1 MNLGLRGI
9 VWEGEVV
16 AWPTI
21 LMTHDQ
27 AFAAYPPLRE
37 YTARW
42 RQWDNEAG
50 AKVDF
55 DKPVSDEDK
64 AMVLDY
70 IEKVQGIRPPESRW

>member
-1 MNLGLRGI
+1 MTLGLRGI

-21 LMTHDQ
+21 LMDHNA
-27 AFAAYPPLRE
+27 AFATWPPLAE
-37 YTARW
+37 YTCRW

-55 DKPVSDEDK
+55 DPGCSDEDK
-64 AMVLDY
+64 TKVLDY
-70 IEKVQGIRPPESRW
+70 IEKVQGIRPPTK